1 MYLYGNKKL
10 ITESYHTIMIC
21 LTSHPKMKKSE
32 INEFRKNFC
41 RLSSNQLTRDE
52 IKFVAKKKENMKRVT
67 KMITSKNGGKNPIL
81 GY

>member
-10 ITESYHTIMIC
+10 ITESYHTIMIH

-41 RLSSNQLTRDE
+41 RLSLDQLTNEE
-52 IKFVAKKKENMKRVT
+52 IRFVKKRKENMKRVT
-67 KMITSKNGGKNPIL
+67 KMIISKNGGKNPIL